1 MQINQPP
8 ITRTCNEAEI
18 YNTLFDFTGKR
29 ILELGCGAAA
39 LTRLIAEANP
49 SCHIDAL
56 EVDTIQHAKNLQITD
71 LPNVTFKAGG
81 AEAIPAEDQRYD
93 IVFMFKSLHHVP
105 LDKMDTAMQELKRV
119 LKPGGKAYLSEPIYA
134 GDFNEMMSI
143 FHDEKIVREHAF
155 AAIQRAVN
163 NGLFTLQDEIFFN
176 AERKF
181 DSFKQFEARIIGV
194 TFVEHKLDAAT
205 LQRIKAKYDQRANPD
220 GSARY
225 ETPMRVDVL
234 VK

>member
-1 MQINQPP
+1 MQIAQHP
-8 ITRTCNEAEI
+8 ITRTCDEAEI
-18 YNTLFDFTGKR
+18 YNTLFDFTNKH

-56 EVDTIQHAKNLQITD
+56 EVDKIQHAKNLQITD
-71 LPNVTFKAGG
+71 LPNVTFNEGG
-81 AEAIPAEDQRYD
+81 AQQIPAADQRYD

-105 LDKMDTAMQELKRV
+105 LDQMDQALLEIKRV
-119 LKPGGKAYLSEPIYA
+119 LKPGGMAYISEPIYA
-134 GDFNEMMSI
+134 GDFNDMMSI
-143 FHDEKIVREHAF
+143 FHDEKTVREHAF
-155 AAIQRAVN
+155 AAVKRAVDN
-163 NGLFTLQDEIFFN
+163 QQFTLKDEIFFN

-181 DSFKQFEARIIGV
+181 ASFAQFEARIIGV
-194 TFVEHKLDAAT
+194 TFVEHHLDEAT
-205 LQRIKAKYDQRANPD
+205 LKRIKQKYDNSAKPD